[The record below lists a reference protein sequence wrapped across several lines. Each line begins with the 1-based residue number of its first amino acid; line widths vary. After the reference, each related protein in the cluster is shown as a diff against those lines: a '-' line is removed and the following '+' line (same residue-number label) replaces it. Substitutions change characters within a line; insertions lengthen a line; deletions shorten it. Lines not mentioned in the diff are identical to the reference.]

1 MGAPSRLP
9 GPERHIGTTA
19 RYNPRLQR
27 RSQPAALVEEGTTNV
42 MVGDVIRDFKYAIR
56 SFVQRPLFTAVIV
69 LTLALGIGSNVAMF
83 SVTHAVLLRA
93 LPYDHPEKLALVW
106 TRLQAT
112 NVERSLVSGPDFGDY
127 QAQTTRFEGFA
138 GAAAVP
144 GTLTGAGQ
152 AERIVNGYTTWNLF
166 ELLGVRPLVGRTFR
180 SDDAIIIDPKVF
192 ANPNPDLPPGKVI
205 LSYGLWQRRFGGDR
219 DVIGRTIQM
228 DGWGSVVVGVLP
240 PTFRIY
246 LPADAAMP
254 TNGDAWGVLPR
265 NISDFARDAAWLTV
279 VTRLRDGVTL
289 EQAQQEMDAVAARL
303 REVHPFHKT
312 QNLQIKVNGL
322 HRDVV
327 NHARPALLAL
337 LGAVGFVLLIA
348 CANIA
353 NLLLVRATERG
364 REIAVRTAVGSGR
377 GRIVAQMLVESAVLS
392 FAGAVLGVLLAWQGI
407 RVITALS
414 PGNLPRIE
422 GAAIDLAALL
432 YTAGAASVAAILFGL
447 APALRAVGGNLVDAL
462 RDRGSDTGGVRG
474 NKLRSALVVVEVA
487 LSLVLL
493 VGAGLMVRSFIQIQ
507 RVNPG
512 FDARNVV
519 TFNAPVKMLKYI
531 TSESRANFANEL
543 ADRLRAIPGVER
555 VGAVTPLPLAGGE
568 QYSVGSYGRVGGSD
582 DAYRANKADFK
593 SVLPGYF
600 ETMGIRLVKG
610 RFFERLDNRDEALD
624 VAIIDRKLAR
634 RVFGEEDPLGADL
647 LVDHFNEKTFSLE
660 RLPVRIVGVVDNVRS
675 ASLAAEGRETVYV
688 PYVFNSFLPLTCV
701 VRTAADPASL
711 IARIRAEATAM
722 DKDVPIAELSTLSS
736 FVSNAMSQT
745 RFLLALIGGFAALA
759 LGLASLGLYGVISY
773 SAKQRTREMGVRVAF
788 GATERDVLQLI
799 LGQGLAVALAG
810 IGLGLAGAIAVTRVV
825 SSFLV
830 NVSPTDPITFA
841 GVPALLLAVAMVASF
856 VPARRASRVDPME
869 ALRDR

>member
-1 MGAPSRLP
+1 M
-9 GPERHIGTTA
+9 I
-19 RYNPRLQR
+19 
-27 RSQPAALVEEGTTNV
+27 
-42 MVGDVIRDFKYAIR
+42 GDVRRDFKYAIR
-56 SFVQRPLFTAVIV
+56 SFVRRPLFTAVIV

-83 SVTHAVLLRA
+83 SVANAVLLRA
-93 LPYDHPEKLALVW
+93 LPYDHPEELALVW

-127 QAQTTRFEGFA
+127 QTQTTRFEGFA
-138 GAAAVP
+138 GAVAVP

-152 AERIVNGYTTWNLF
+152 AERIMNGYTTWNLF
-166 ELLGVRPLVGRTFR
+166 ELLGVRPILGRPFR
-180 SDDAIIIDPKVF
+180 KDDAITIDPKQF
-192 ANPNPDLPPGKVI
+192 ASPNPDLPPGTVM
-205 LSYGLWQRRFGGDR
+205 LSYGLWQRRFGGDPG
-219 DVIGRTIQM
+219 VIGRTIQM

-254 TNGDAWGVLPR
+254 TNVDAWGVLPV
-265 NISDFARDAAWLTV
+265 NISDFARDAPWLTV
-279 VTRLRDGVTL
+279 VTRLRDGITL
-289 EQAQQEMDAVAARL
+289 EQAQQEMDAVATRL
-303 REVHPFHKT
+303 REIHPFHKT
-312 QNLQIKVNGL
+312 QNLQIRVNGL

-364 REIAVRTAVGSGR
+364 REIAVRAAVGSGR
-377 GRIVAQMLVESAVLS
+377 GRIIVQMLVESAVLS
-392 FAGAVLGVLLAWQGI
+392 WAGAVLGVLLAWQGI
-407 RVITALS
+407 RLITALS
-414 PGNLPRIE
+414 PGNLPRVE
-422 GAAIDLAALL
+422 HAAIDLAALL
-432 YTAGAASVAAILFGL
+432 YTAGAACVAAIVFGL
-447 APALRAVGGNLVDAL
+447 APALRAVGGNLADAL

-493 VGAGLMVRSFIQIQ
+493 IGAGLMVRSFAQIQ
-507 RVNPG
+507 RVDPG
-512 FDARNVV
+512 FNAQNVV
-519 TFNAPVKMLKYI
+519 TFNAPLQFLKYL
-531 TSESRANFANEL
+531 TSAKRATFANEL

-555 VGAVTPLPLAGGE
+555 VGGVTPLPLAGGE

-582 DAYRANKADFK
+582 DAYRANKADYK
-593 SVLPGYF
+593 AVLPGYF
-600 ETMGIRLVKG
+600 EAMGIRQLSG
-610 RFFERLDNRDEALD
+610 RTFERLDNREEALD
-624 VAIIDRKLAR
+624 VAIIDRKLAK

-688 PYVFNSFLPLTCV
+688 PYIFNSFLPLTYV

-711 IARIRAEATAM
+711 IARIRAEAAAM
-722 DKDVPIAELSTLSS
+722 DPDVPIAELSTLASY
-736 FVSNAMSQT
+736 VSNAMSQT
-745 RFLLALIGGFAALA
+745 RFLLALIGAFAALA

-773 SAKQRTREMGVRVAF
+773 SAKQRTREIGVRVAF
-788 GATERDVLQLI
+788 GASERDVVRLI
-799 LGQGLAVALAG
+799 LGQGLVMALAG
-810 IGLGLAGAIAVTRVV
+810 IGLGLAGATAVTRAV

-830 NVSPTDPITFA
+830 GVSATDPITFA
-841 GVPALLLAVAMVASF
+841 GVPALLLAVAIVASF
-856 VPARRASRVDPME
+856 VPARRASRVDPNE